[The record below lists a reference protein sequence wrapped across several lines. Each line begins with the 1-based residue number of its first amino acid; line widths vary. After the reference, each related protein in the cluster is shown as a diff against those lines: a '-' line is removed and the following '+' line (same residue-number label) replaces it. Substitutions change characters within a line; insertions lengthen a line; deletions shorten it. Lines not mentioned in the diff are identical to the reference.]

1 MTLQQMRYFLA
12 VAQEASFS
20 RAAQQH
26 YISQTAVSQQIKLL
40 EEELQVPLFVRS
52 YHTVQLTAAGQ
63 IFYDYVVRIL
73 DLTEQA
79 AAHTRAAKP
88 EFFPPIEI
96 GIMSGLEQLPIMED
110 LLRFK
115 ENFPGIPL
123 HFHFGI
129 YPEFRKML
137 LQKELDLALI
147 LEIMPLQEGR
157 DLVSVPV
164 AQLQQYVVL
173 NRQSRLAGYV
183 SLRQEQLRGE
193 RYSVLRLDRELWG
206 QLSAKLERQ
215 GIDTRTP
222 RLADS
227 LEELVLQI
235 AFDGGYAL
243 LAEPVIAQLPANK
256 NLAFVPLENDHV
268 PALALWNP
276 EHISASGRKL
286 LTALHL
292 AEADK

>member
-12 VAQEASFS
+12 VAQNSSFS
-20 RAAQQH
+20 KAAQQH

-40 EEELQVPLFVRS
+40 EDELQIPLFVRS

-79 AAHTRAAKP
+79 ASQTRAARP

-96 GIMSGLEQLPIMED
+96 GIASGMEQLTIMED

-115 ENFPGIPL
+115 ESHPGIPM
-123 HFHFGI
+123 HFHYGI
-129 YPEFRKML
+129 YPDFRKLM
-137 LQKELDLALI
+137 LQKEMDLVLL
-147 LEIMPLQEGR
+147 LEIMPLPENSGFAR
-157 DLVSVPV
+157 VAV

-183 SLRQEQLRGE
+183 SLRHEQLTGE
-193 RYSVLRLDRELWG
+193 HYSVPRLDRELWG
-206 QLSAKLERQ
+206 QLSAKLEKQ
-215 GIDTRTP
+215 GIDTRAP
-222 RLADS
+222 RFADS

-243 LAEPVIAQLPANK
+243 LAEPVISQLPANK
-256 NLAFVPLENDHV
+256 NLAFVPLENDTV
-268 PALALWNP
+268 PAVALWNP
-276 EHISASGRKL
+276 EYVSPSTKEL
-286 LTALHL
+286 LAALGL
-292 AEADK
+292 AGK